1 MIRPPRASRD
11 SVAGSGFM
19 GGREGNETLNR
30 LDPIWEWLMANYK
43 GLPYAEGEGYY
54 EGRKLILKVK

>member
-1 MIRPPRASRD
+1 M
-11 SVAGSGFM
+11 AGSGFM